1 MAEAKPAASST
12 TPQSSCERIITE
24 FQANG
29 RPEGGSFEGAK
40 GQVLGG
46 LAIKTPQVGD
56 GFVEW
61 AVAGYS
67 LEGVNAP
74 TPGLNYD
81 KSGDWAYDRQTVE
94 QGKHARYIPEIKAN
108 QK

>member
-1 MAEAKPAASST
+1 MADITSS
-12 TPQSSCERIITE
+12 SERIAQE
-24 FQANG
+24 FMANG
-29 RPEGGSFEGAK
+29 RPAGGADEGGKSA
-40 GQVLGG
+40 VLGG
-46 LAIKTPQVGD
+46 FQIKTPQVGD

-61 AVAGYS
+61 AINGYN
-67 LEGVNAP
+67 LEGVNTSAE
-74 TPGLNYD
+74 GVNYD